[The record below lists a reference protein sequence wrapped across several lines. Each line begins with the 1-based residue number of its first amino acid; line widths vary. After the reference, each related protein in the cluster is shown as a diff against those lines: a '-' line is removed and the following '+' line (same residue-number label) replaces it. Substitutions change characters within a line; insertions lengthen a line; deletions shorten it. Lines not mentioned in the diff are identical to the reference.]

1 MSYIQTNKTLW
12 NNKVSIHLDSEFY
25 DMTSFMAGKSSLN
38 NIELDIL
45 GKIDGLKI
53 LHLQCHFGQDTISLS
68 RLGAETVGIDFS
80 EKAIETAQKIAQD
93 IQSSARFICSDV
105 YELPKV
111 LDEKFDV
118 VFTSYGTIGWL
129 PDLDR
134 WASVISHFLKPG
146 GRFVMAEFHPVLW
159 MYDDAVKEVAHS
171 YFNVLPIIGTET
183 GTYADKAVEQEFT
196 YHCWNH
202 SNSEVINSLINNGL
216 TIKQFNE
223 YDYSPYNIFS
233 EGMEIETGKYIVKHM
248 GNKIPLVF
256 AIEAVL

>member
-12 NNKVSIHLDSEFY
+12 NNKVSIHLESDFY
-25 DMTSFMAGKSSLN
+25 DMPGFMAGKSSLQG
-38 NIELDIL
+38 IELDIL
-45 GKIDGLKI
+45 GNMDGLKV

-68 RLGAETVGIDFS
+68 RLGAHAVGIDFS
-80 EKAIETAQKIAQD
+80 EKAIETAQNIAQET
-93 IQSSARFICSDV
+93 QSNTQFICSDI
-105 YELPKV
+105 YELPEV
-111 LDEKFDV
+111 LDEKFDI

-134 WASVISHFLKPG
+134 WASVVSHFLKPG

-159 MYDDAVKEVAHS
+159 MYDDDVKEVAHS

-183 GTYADKAVEQEFT
+183 GTYADKAVAQEFT

-202 SNSEVINSLINNGL
+202 SNSEVINSLIKNGL

-223 YDYSPYNIFS
+223 YDFSPYNIFADGV
-233 EGMEIETGKYIVKHM
+233 EVEKGKYVVKHM